1 MIKDPYHIVLSTDTL
16 GFPRPWQTKAQ
27 EKNQEL
33 FFRYRMTYPYI
44 LKFILSSTFQDK
56 NVEVTNL
63 GRRASTVENLRA
75 VGRDLLNW
83 MSPDIAIVHHGMA
96 DCWIRDSD
104 ASQPR
109 TSEEKFAS
117 ELRQF
122 IDLRNERAPRL
133 PIIFVAILRAN
144 EATLRKKPQ
153 QNDFINRYN
162 EIIASTAGGQR
173 GVQIV
178 TIGDGDEDGRAL
190 VLDDGRH
197 LSRHGHQRAAL
208 SLADAIVRAAQ
219 EAAADEQSSHRP
231 RREGN

>member
-44 LKFILSSTFQDK
+44 LKGILSSAFQDK
-56 NVEVTNL
+56 NIEVTNL

-75 VGRDLLNW
+75 VGRDMLNW
-83 MSPDIAIVHHGMA
+83 MSPDIAIVHHGMV
-96 DCWIRDSD
+96 DCWIRDSNTP
-104 ASQPR
+104 QPR

-122 IDLRNERAPRL
+122 LELRNERAPRL
-133 PIIFVAILRAN
+133 PVILVALLRAD
-144 EATLRKKPQ
+144 EATLKKKPQ
-153 QNDFINRYN
+153 QNDLIDRYN
-162 EIIASTAGGQR
+162 DIMVSAISNQK
-173 GVQIV
+173 GVQLV
-178 TIGDGDEDGRAL
+178 TIGDGGEDDKAL
-190 VLDDGRH
+190 ILDDGHH

-208 SLADAIVRAAQ
+208 KLADAIVRAVQ
-219 EAAADEQSSHRP
+219 EPVTVEHSGHRP
-231 RREGN
+231 S